1 MSDVFSRL
9 RSSVMALES
18 AIAEGVELEI
28 RPGDRVLQERTER
41 IAREPERIDRAPD
54 TLSCMV
60 FERCARRYA
69 VPLTTLSEVGELGPV
84 AHVPGVPDA
93 FLGVAARRGR
103 IVSIVDLPRLF
114 GADTRGAA
122 APEWLIMSASREV
135 VCGVAADELHDI
147 IDVRRERLARAMPTF
162 PALLQRHTLGVL
174 DDRTVVLDLAQLLED
189 RTLRVEERSG

>member
-9 RSSVMALES
+9 RGSVLELES
-18 AIAEGVELEI
+18 AIAEGSELEL
-28 RPGDRVLQERTER
+28 RPGDRVLRARTER

-60 FERCARRYA
+60 FERCQRRYA
-69 VPLTTLSEVGELGPV
+69 VPLTGLSEVGALGPI
-84 AHVPGVPDA
+84 APVPGIPDA

-114 GADTRGAA
+114 GTPSADAPR
-122 APEWLIMSASREV
+122 PEWLVMTASREV

-162 PALLQRHTLGVL
+162 SALLQRHALGVL
-174 DDRTVVLDLAQLLED
+174 EDRTVVIDLTQLLED
-189 RTLRVEERSG
+189 RSLRVEERPG